1 MPYLFIRRKI
11 LSHVAFPLGLIGID
25 TSYSLS
31 PKIHRAAAE
40 ELGLSSS
47 YEGFSLSEKQVNPF
61 LDTFW
66 AEGGFGLNITNPYK
80 KMVAQ
85 LIGGCH
91 SKPVNTLLRTDHGWQ
106 GFSTDG
112 EGFFRA
118 LLRANQSLKS
128 FSSIVF
134 LGSGDVVESIFDS
147 IGPRLSSQSVHILR
161 RSERND
167 RKLLSCFPKCMF
179 HSFAS
184 DSLQKVIKQSQGSVL
199 LIQATSAPNQGND
212 LSFLAQGLEG
222 FQGFFF

>member
-1 MPYLFIRRKI
+1 MPYLFIRKNLTHI
-11 LSHVAFPLGLIGID
+11 AFPLGLIGID

-112 EGFFRA
+112 EGFPSIA
-118 LLRANQSLKS
+118 SSKS
-128 FSSIVF
+128 ITQVLFLNCF

-161 RSERND
+161 RSEND

-184 DSLQKVIKQSQGSVL
+184 DSLQKVIKQSQGSF
-199 LIQATSAPNQGND
+199 S
-212 LSFLAQGLEG
+212 
-222 FQGFFF
+222 